1 MPVTFTK
8 SALLLSMLLGL
19 GQAQA
24 ANEPSPTALATRL
37 GIPHPAVIAHRGASF
52 DAPESTAAAYKLAR
66 DLGADYLE
74 MDLQRSKDGV
84 LFVLHD
90 NNLQRT
96 TDVATKFPDRKDSPA
111 NAFTIAELKTL
122 DAGSWFNAAYPDR
135 ARPSFVGLK
144 ILTLDEVIDIAQGNP
159 LHKPGLYIET
169 KEPKQFP
176 GIESDLKDK
185 LQDRGWL
192 SPAGSKLAKS
202 NLAVGQGKGKVVL
215 QTFEKSSLE
224 LLEKEMPQV
233 PKILLLWVGEGSIE
247 PKSKVTFAES
257 GDKDKATYY
266 AKQEPKDKA
275 EFQQWVEYAKAQ
287 GAIGTGPSAA
297 LTKGGDQSYSD
308 LVKPWMN
315 QYTHDQG
322 LLVHAYTIDEAVDYQ
337 KVMDAGVDG
346 IFTNRASELLKFYKR
361 PAAGT
366 VAQLLQNNGY

>member
-1 MPVTFTK
+1 MPATFTK
-8 SALLLSMLLGL
+8 SALLLSLLLGL

-24 ANEPSPTALATRL
+24 ASEPGPTELAARL

-52 DAPESTAAAYKLAR
+52 DAPESTAAAYKTAR

-84 LFVLHD
+84 LFALHD

-96 TDVATKFPDRKDSPA
+96 TDVASKFPERKDSPA
-111 NAFTIAELKTL
+111 NAFSMAELKTL

-135 ARPSFVGLK
+135 ARPAFAGLK
-144 ILTLDEVIDIAQGNP
+144 ILTLDEIIDIAEGSVQ
-159 LHKPGLYIET
+159 HKPGLYIET

-176 GIESDLKDK
+176 GIEHDLKEK
-185 LQDRGWL
+185 LQARGWL
-192 SPAGSKLAKS
+192 NPSDSTPAKTQ
-202 NLAVGQGKGKVVL
+202 LAVGQGNGKVVL

-224 LLEKEMPQV
+224 LLQKEMPKV

-257 GDKDKATYY
+257 GEKDKAAYY
-266 AKQEPKDKA
+266 AKQQPKDKA
-275 EFQQWVEYAKAQ
+275 EFQRWVDYAKAQ

-297 LTKGGDQSYSD
+297 LTLGGDQSYSD
-308 LVKPWMN
+308 LVQPWMN

-322 LLVHAYTIDEAVDYQ
+322 LLVHVYTIDDAVDYQ

-361 PAAGT
+361 PAAS
-366 VAQLLQNNGY
+366 VAQVLQNNGY

>member
-1 MPVTFTK
+1 MPATFTK
-8 SALLLSMLLGL
+8 SALLLSLMLGL

-24 ANEPSPTALATRL
+24 ASPSPTALAVSQ

-84 LFVLHD
+84 LFALHD

-96 TDVATKFPDRKDSPA
+96 TDVASKFPERKDSPA
-111 NAFTIAELKTL
+111 NAFTMAELKTL
-122 DAGSWFNAAYPDR
+122 DAGSWFNQAYPER
-135 ARPSFVGLK
+135 ARPSYVGLK
-144 ILTLDEVIDIAQGNP
+144 ILTLDEIIDIAQSNP
-159 LHKPGLYIET
+159 QHKPGLYIET

-176 GIESDLKDK
+176 GIEHDLKEK

-202 NLAVGQGKGKVVL
+202 GLAVGQGKGKVVL

-224 LLEKEMPQV
+224 LLHKEMPKV
-233 PKILLLWVGEGSIE
+233 PKILLLWVGEGGMQ
-247 PKSKVTFAES
+247 PKSDVTFANS
-257 GDKDKATYY
+257 GEKDKAAYY

-275 EFQQWVEYAKAQ
+275 EFEQWVSYAKAQ

-297 LTKGGDQSYSD
+297 LTHGGDQSYSD
-308 LVKPWMN
+308 LIQPWMN
-315 QYTHDQG
+315 QFTHDQG
-322 LLVHAYTIDEAVDYQ
+322 LLVHVYTIDEPVDFK

-346 IFTNRASELLKFYKR
+346 IFTNRAAELLKYVKR
-361 PAAGT
+361 PASGS
-366 VAQLLQNNGY
+366 VSQLLQANGY

>member
-1 MPVTFTK
+1 MPATFTK
-8 SALLLSMLLGL
+8 SALLLSLLLGL

-24 ANEPSPTALATRL
+24 ASQPSPTALATTL

-52 DAPESTAAAYKLAR
+52 DAPESTAASYKLAR

-84 LFVLHD
+84 LFALHD

-96 TDVATKFPDRKDSPA
+96 TDVATKFPDRKDAPA
-111 NAFTIAELKTL
+111 NQFTIGELKTL

-135 ARPSFVGLK
+135 ARPSYVGLK
-144 ILTLDEVIDIAQGNP
+144 ILTLDEIIDIAESNP

-176 GIESDLKDK
+176 GIEHDLKEK

-224 LLEKEMPQV
+224 LLQKEMPKV

-275 EFQQWVEYAKAQ
+275 EFQQWVEYAKSQ

-315 QYTHDQG
+315 QFTHDQG
-322 LLVHAYTIDEAVDYQ
+322 MLVHVYTIDDAVDYQ

>member
-8 SALLLSMLLGL
+8 SALLLSLLLGL

-24 ANEPSPTALATRL
+24 AGQPSPTALATTL

-52 DAPESTAAAYKLAR
+52 DAPESTAASYKLAR

-84 LFVLHD
+84 LFALHD

-96 TDVATKFPDRKDSPA
+96 TDVATKFPDRKDAPA
-111 NAFTIAELKTL
+111 NQFTIGELKTL

-135 ARPSFVGLK
+135 ARPSYVGLK
-144 ILTLDEVIDIAQGNP
+144 ILTLDEIIDIAESNP

-176 GIESDLKDK
+176 GIEHDLKEK

-202 NLAVGQGKGKVVL
+202 ELAVGQGKGKVVL

-224 LLEKEMPQV
+224 LLQKEMPKV

-275 EFQQWVEYAKAQ
+275 EFQQWVEYAKSQ

-322 LLVHAYTIDEAVDYQ
+322 MLVHVYTIDDAVDYQ
-337 KVMDAGVDG
+337 KMMDAGVDG

>member
-8 SALLLSMLLGL
+8 SALMLSLLLGL

-24 ANEPSPTALATRL
+24 ASQTSPTALATTL

-52 DAPESTAAAYKLAR
+52 DAPESTAASYKLAR

-84 LFVLHD
+84 LFALHD

-96 TDVATKFPDRKDSPA
+96 TDVASKFPERKDAPA
-111 NAFTIAELKTL
+111 NQFTLAELKTL

-135 ARPSFVGLK
+135 ARPAYVGLK
-144 ILTLDEVIDIAQGNP
+144 ILTLDEIIDIAQGNP

-176 GIESDLKDK
+176 GIEHDLKEK

-202 NLAVGQGKGKVVL
+202 ELSVGQGKGKVVL

-224 LLEKEMPQV
+224 LLQKEMPNV
-233 PKILLLWVGEGSIE
+233 PKVLLLWVGEGSIE
-247 PKSKVTFAES
+247 PKSKVTFAQS

-266 AKQEPKDKA
+266 ARQEPKSKA
-275 EFQQWVEYAKAQ
+275 EFQQWIEYAKAQ

-308 LVKPWMN
+308 LVQPWMN

-322 LLVHAYTIDEAVDYQ
+322 MLVHVYTVDDAVDYQ

>member
-1 MPVTFTK
+1 MPVNFTK
-8 SALLLSMLLGL
+8 SALLLSLMLGL

-24 ANEPSPTALATRL
+24 TNEPGPTALATRL

-74 MDLQRSKDGV
+74 LDLQRSKDGV
-84 LFVLHD
+84 LFALHD

-96 TDVATKFPDRKDSPA
+96 TDVATKFPERKDSQA
-111 NAFTIAELKTL
+111 NEFTIAELKTL
-122 DAGSWFNAAYPDR
+122 DAGSWFNRAYPDR
-135 ARPSFVGLK
+135 ARPGYAGLK
-144 ILTLDEVIDIAQGNP
+144 ILTLDEIIDVAQGNP

-176 GIESDLKDK
+176 GIERDLKEK

-192 SPAGSKLAKS
+192 SPVGSKLAKS
-202 NLAVGQGKGKVVL
+202 ELAVGQGKGKVVL

-257 GDKDKATYY
+257 GDKDKASYY

-322 LLVHAYTIDEAVDYQ
+322 LLVHVYTIDDAVDYQ
-337 KVMDAGVDG
+337 KVADAGVDG

-361 PAAGT
+361 PAAAS

>member
-8 SALLLSMLLGL
+8 SALLLSLMLGL

-24 ANEPSPTALATRL
+24 TNEPSPSALATRL

-84 LFVLHD
+84 LFALHD

-96 TDVATKFPDRKDSPA
+96 TDVATKFPERKDSPA
-111 NAFTIAELKTL
+111 NEFTIAELKTL
-122 DAGSWFNAAYPDR
+122 DAGSWFNTAYPDR
-135 ARPSFVGLK
+135 ARPGYAGLK
-144 ILTLDEVIDIAQGNP
+144 ILTLDEIIDIAQGNP

-176 GIESDLKDK
+176 GIERDLKDK

-202 NLAVGQGKGKVVL
+202 NLAVGQSKGKVVL

-322 LLVHAYTIDEAVDYQ
+322 LLVHAYTIDDAVDYQ
-337 KVMDAGVDG
+337 KVTDAGVDG

-361 PAAGT
+361 PAAAS